1 MDDIAVLMA
10 VGVRSVPPAVRRL
23 VTLEG
28 PDYADYF
35 VAAASG
41 ASQRTAEQ
49 WARTILEGTPSGRSA
64 PALWRLLGLQL
75 GPRPSPDHVQGWHIA
90 GRGDDWLRAE
100 TSSWYMTAQAIVGV
114 DGDEVYLALFLR
126 FDRRIAR
133 LVWTPV
139 GVVHRRGVP
148 AMLRQA
154 VMAPVPAAPRLGEP
168 ERVRVS

>member
-1 MDDIAVLMA
+1 VDDIAVLMA
-10 VGVRSVPPAVRRL
+10 VGVRSVPPAARRL

-35 VAAASG
+35 VAATSG
-41 ASQRTAEQ
+41 AGERTAEQ
-49 WARTILEGTPSGRSA
+49 WARTILEGTHAGRSA
-64 PALWRLLGLQL
+64 PALWRLLGLRL

-114 DGDEVYLALFLR
+114 DGDEVSLALFLR

-139 GVVHRRGVP
+139 GVMHRRGVP

-154 VMAPVPAAPRLGEP
+154 VMAQGPVARRPGEP
-168 ERVRVS
+168 ERVHVR

>member
-1 MDDIAVLMA
+1 M
-10 VGVRSVPPAVRRL
+10 PPAVRRL

-35 VAAASG
+35 VAAVSG

-90 GRGDDWLRAE
+90 GRGTTGCE
-100 TSSWYMTAQAIVGV
+100 P
-114 DGDEVYLALFLR
+114 
-126 FDRRIAR
+126 RR
-133 LVWTPV
+133 
-139 GVVHRRGVP
+139 RRGT
-148 AMLRQA
+148 
-154 VMAPVPAAPRLGEP
+154 
-168 ERVRVS
+168 